1 VGFSKVQPR
10 AHYVTCVKIQTSV
23 QHFDNCGTKEKIQLT
38 TFLIHVRQHVRRSG
52 PLLYCNSLGI
62 YVILEAVRCNLR
74 SMFDV
79 AASCSPSNRKKFIV
93 NPDQVPMRAHVM
105 TKKAELTTILPGT
118 RIVLLQVV
126 QCNLQAACLTLH
138 LAVHSSATGEG
149 TGSLFLPP

>member
-1 VGFSKVQPR
+1 MLKSKLLYNTLTTVGQRK
-10 AHYVTCVKIQTSV
+10 
-23 QHFDNCGTKEKIQLT
+23 KIQLT
-38 TFLIHVRQHVRRSG
+38 TFLIRVRQHVRRSG

-93 NPDQVPMRAHVM
+93 NPDQVLMKAHVT
-105 TKKAELTTILPGT
+105 TKKAEVTTILPGGA

-126 QCNLQAACLTLH
+126 QCNLKAACLTLH